1 MTDSEREHL
10 IEILQHG
17 DLPSPDWAPVLFPE
31 KKEAELTY
39 AGKAR
44 EEDVLA
50 ETMAVPLQPQRAFS
64 DRQRRV
70 KGWVNKLIF
79 GDNLQAMKS
88 LLEEKR
94 RGHLRNADGTPGIR
108 LVYIDP
114 PFSTKREM
122 SDSGGAP
129 AYQDKVE
136 AAAFLEFLRRRLIL
150 IRELLSNNG
159 SVYVHL
165 DWRMA
170 AYVRVVMDEVFGK
183 DNFLNEVVWC
193 YKEREISRDR
203 YNAKHDTVL
212 FYAKD
217 GANRARPFNSLS
229 ITLPYSEGSE
239 AKYHLI
245 DHDGRKYQIR
255 GRGGRY
261 TGKQQLS
268 PAVEKTSPH
277 LVYRDYWDTKPGV
290 LPRDWFSDIAF
301 ENRASSAR
309 TAYPTQKPEALLER
323 FITASSDKGDIVADF
338 FAGSGTTCAV
348 AEKLGRR
355 WIVTDCGKLSVYTIQ
370 KRLLHLRKKIGN
382 NGTPLTAKPF
392 VLYNSGLYDVAKLS
406 EQPEES
412 WRFFALQLFGCKDD
426 PHTVGGIRM
435 DGTRRGKSVLVFPP
449 HQDGDALISEDTVA
463 EIHGAVGRTVARE
476 VFLIAPAMRFGFFQD
491 YLDFDAVRYYALRI
505 PYSIIHELHR
515 RDFSALRQP
524 VDEVE
529 VNDTVDAVGFDFITR
544 PELKYS
550 VGVRAK
556 GDTAFL
562 RITTF
567 RSQSRFRPVSEEDE
581 NLDSF
586 SMLMFDFDYDEKHGV
601 FELDD
606 AFFADRMKRTTRGW
620 TVEFP
625 AERIGSG
632 VMAIFVDRYGNEA
645 REKIDASRFSP
656 SRERRVTKKKQR
668 SRRARAVRR

>member
-1 MTDSEREHL
+1 MTDHDREHL
-10 IEILQHG
+10 IEILRRG
-17 DLPSPDWAPVLFPE
+17 VLPSPDWAPVLFPQ
-31 KKEAELTY
+31 KKEAELVY

-44 EEDVLA
+44 EEDILA
-50 ETMAVPLQPQRAFS
+50 ETMAVPLQPQRAFG
-64 DRQRRV
+64 DRRKRDG
-70 KGWVNKLIF
+70 GWVNKLIF

-88 LLEEKR
+88 LLEEKA
-94 RGHLRNADGTPGIR
+94 RGDLRNADGTPGIR

-122 SDSGGAP
+122 SGPGGVP

-136 AAAFLEFLRRRLIL
+136 AARFLEFLRKRLIL
-150 IRELLSNNG
+150 LRELLADDG
-159 SVYVHL
+159 SIFVHM
-165 DWRMA
+165 DWRMNSH
-170 AYVRVVMDEVFGK
+170 VRLLLSEVFGS
-183 DNFLNEVVWC
+183 DRFVNEVIWGYRRWSAVTRGFQNSHDSLYYYSKSKTRIWNDV
-193 YKEREISRDR
+193 YEEYADKGAHFTKEDEHGKYRWQYLRGKKYKLYEKNGTRAKDWWDDVPYINSMAKERV
-203 YNAKHDTVL
+203 N
-212 FYAKD
+212 
-217 GANRARPFNSLS
+217 
-229 ITLPYSEGSE
+229 
-239 AKYHLI
+239 
-245 DHDGRKYQIR
+245 
-255 GRGGRY
+255 
-261 TGKQQLS
+261 
-268 PAVEKTSPH
+268 
-277 LVYRDYWDTKPGV
+277 
-290 LPRDWFSDIAF
+290 
-301 ENRASSAR
+301 
-309 TAYPTQKPEALLER
+309 YPTQKPEQLLER
-323 FITASSDKGDIVADF
+323 IIRSASNRGDVVADL

-355 WIVTDCGKLSVYTIQ
+355 WIAADCGKLSIYTIQ
-370 KRLLHLRKKIGN
+370 KRLLNLRREIGHK
-382 NGTPLTAKPF
+382 GAALKPAPF
-392 VLYNSGLYDVAKLS
+392 RLYHSGLYDVANLR
-406 EQPEES
+406 EQPEET
-412 WRFFALQLFGCKDD
+412 WRFFALQLFGCNDE

-449 HQDGDALISEDTVA
+449 HQDGDALISEDTVSD
-463 EIHGAVGRTVARE
+463 IHGAVGRTVARE

-491 YLDFDAVRYYALRI
+491 YLDFGTVRYYALRI

-567 RSQSRFRPVSEEDE
+567 RSQSRFRPASRGDE

-586 SMLMFDFDYDEKHGV
+586 SMLMFDFDYDEERGV

-606 AFFADRMKRTTRGW
+606 AFFADRMKRTARGW

-625 AERIGSG
+625 ADRIGSG

-645 REKIDASRFSP
+645 REKIDASQFLP
-656 SRERRVTKKKQR
+656 TRERRVTKKKQR